1 MQSFLNLS
9 REFKQIDIEPSPKS
23 SVESKKIQPN
33 LGFMLIGLSATFPI
47 FLSAWYAWHSWLP
60 TATVPCTQILHSNK
74 IPEYRSLE
82 LQFETSRRAS
92 GVKKVIFCKASL
104 PSSQF

>member
-23 SVESKKIQPN
+23 SVESKKTEPN

-47 FLSAWYAWHSWLP
+47 FLSA
-60 TATVPCTQILHSNK
+60 
-74 IPEYRSLE
+74 
-82 LQFETSRRAS
+82 
-92 GVKKVIFCKASL
+92 
-104 PSSQF
+104 